1 MEICTLKSCRVGSRI
16 AAALLSIAVLAGG
29 GGAATAEDLSGPAV
43 TMDGD
48 TIEMDGERVRLHGID
63 APEKNQTCLAGGLP
77 WACGRGAQMF
87 LAAATERRT
96 VHCLGSKRDRYGRLI
111 AVCFVDGRDINAEMV
126 RQGWAVAY
134 RQYAKDYV
142 GEEGEAQS
150 ARRGLWQGEFVP
162 PSEWRRGHREI
173 ASGQ

>member
-1 MEICTLKSCRVGSRI
+1 
-16 AAALLSIAVLAGG
+16 
-29 GGAATAEDLSGPAV
+29 
-43 TMDGD
+43 
-48 TIEMDGERVRLHGID
+48 
-63 APEKNQTCLAGGLP
+63 
-77 WACGRGAQMF
+77 
-87 LAAATERRT
+87 

-142 GEEGEAQS
+142 GEESEAQS